1 MAIIEKHPALCVF
14 PYSTLDVRINEQS
27 QAEIFQT
34 CCCNLKADTFE
45 PSPGS
50 DPFAEIKQ
58 IQEQGQWPA
67 ACRNCKWEEDN
78 GGQSER
84 LRAFVE
90 IPLDRLERFVENRQ
104 IEEYELRIKFSN
116 LCNLAC
122 RSCSPYESSTFAKI
136 TNAEIPPEFEN
147 DISDSAPHWE
157 FITNTILE
165 KHNQYRYFFVHL
177 IGGETLVQP
186 GMQKILTWIIDQGI
200 ADQVN
205 LRITTA
211 LTVNPRQELLEQLS
225 RFRSA
230 NILLSIDSVG
240 ENYSYVRWPARF
252 EKIQRNIDTLI
263 DFRRTD
269 RPIWNCAVSP
279 VFSLNNIFYIQD
291 WLDYWHN
298 WYQQRGFAFHNYAA
312 NLVAETVHLDIQAL
326 PVPYRAPVIAL
337 LQQCLTHNV
346 FQAWPEQ
353 MRGIYNF
360 INTTIGELETA
371 PERMDL
377 WEQYLKHTA
386 YFDKKTNMDFAVMNQ
401 RFYDLLSP
409 ADRELFENTKQNINA
424 QQSLTKTIRIILLT
438 NETKIY

>member
-27 QAEIFQT
+27 KAEIFQT
-34 CCCNLKADTFE
+34 CCCNLKADLFE
-45 PSPGS
+45 ATPGA

-67 ACRNCKWEEDN
+67 ACKNCKWEEDN

-90 IPLDRLERFVENRQ
+90 IPLDRLQSFVESRH

-122 RSCSPYESSTFAKI
+122 RSCSPYESSTFARV
-136 TNAEIPPEFEN
+136 TNAEIPAQFEN
-147 DISDSAPHWE
+147 DISGSAPHWK
-157 FITNTILE
+157 FITDTILQ
-165 KHNQYRYFFVHL
+165 KHDQYRYFFVHL

-186 GMQKILTWIIDQGI
+186 GMHKILTWMIDQGI
-200 ADQVN
+200 ADKIN

-211 LTVNPRQELLEQLS
+211 LTVNPREELLEQLS
-225 RFRSA
+225 QFKSA

-263 DFRRTD
+263 DFKLGE

-279 VFSLNNIFYIQD
+279 VFSLNNIFYIND
-291 WLDYWHN
+291 WLDYWHS

-326 PVPYRAPVIAL
+326 PVQYRPPLIAL
-337 LQQCLTHNV
+337 LQQCLSHDI

-360 INTTIGELETA
+360 INTTIGELQTA
-371 PERMDL
+371 QQRPDL
-377 WEQYLKHTA
+377 WEKYLKHTA
-386 YFDKKTNMDFAVMNQ
+386 YFDRKTNMNFAELNQ
-401 RFYDLLSP
+401 RFYDLLSQQ
-409 ADRELFENTKQNINA
+409 DRELFETTKQNINT
-424 QQSLTKTIRIILLT
+424 QNSLTKTIDFISPA
-438 NETKIY
+438 NETKIR

>member
-27 QAEIFQT
+27 KAEIFQT
-34 CCCNLKADTFE
+34 CCCNLKADQFE
-45 PSPGS
+45 ATPGA
-50 DPFAEIKQ
+50 DPFAEIKAMQ
-58 IQEQGQWPA
+58 NQGQWPV
-67 ACRNCKWEEDN
+67 ACKNCKWEEDN

-90 IPLDRLERFVENRQ
+90 IPLDRLESFVESRH

-122 RSCSPYESSTFAKI
+122 RSCSPYESSTFARV
-136 TNAEIPPEFEN
+136 TNAVIPDEFEN
-147 DISDSAPHWE
+147 DISDSNPHWD
-157 FITNTILE
+157 FITKTILQ

-186 GMQKILTWIIDQGI
+186 GMHKILTWMIDQGI
-200 ADQVN
+200 ADRVN

-211 LTVNPRQELLEQLS
+211 LTVNPREELLEQLS
-225 RFRSA
+225 QFKSA

-252 EKIQRNIDTLI
+252 EKIQRNINTLI
-263 DFRRTD
+263 DYKLGE

-279 VFSLNNIFYIQD
+279 VFSLNNIFYIDD

-326 PVPYRAPVIAL
+326 PEQYRAKLIEL
-337 LQQCLTHNV
+337 LNACLSHEI

-360 INTTIGELETA
+360 INTTIGELQTA
-371 PERMDL
+371 DQQLDL
-377 WEQYLKHTA
+377 WEKYLKHTA
-386 YFDKKTNMDFAVMNQ
+386 YFDKKTNMNFAVSNQ
-401 RFYDLLSP
+401 RFYDLLSVEH
-409 ADRELFENTKQNINA
+409 RELFETIKQSIDTQN
-424 QQSLTKTIRIILLT
+424 SLTKTIDFISPAD
-438 NETKIY
+438 ETKIR